1 MCTLASEQ
9 LEFINK
15 NIKKMILQKIGI
27 PGKYSTAIT
36 GLNFLCDYGKSKK
49 DTLFCKPSIV
59 VILQGSAWTV
69 IEERKYYCEEK
80 HYFFTTSPLDN
91 YAPINVSG
99 ERPFLALFLTLEKDI
114 ISQLVP
120 HIVALSR
127 AESNE
132 ISRNVTINHMD
143 VDLLNCFL
151 RLVGLLDK
159 PEQIHVRAPI
169 IIREIHYVLLLGPLG
184 TKLKS
189 LSRHAIYV
197 EKKFKYLPHGNVPV
211 LSVNRISSNGERQ
224 AVRLRRRV
232 HYGLK
237 R

>member
-1 MCTLASEQ
+1 MCTLAREQ
-9 LEFINK
+9 LESINK
-15 NIKKMILQKIGI
+15 SIKKLILQKIGL

-36 GLNFLCDYGKSKK
+36 GLNFLRDYGNSKK

-80 HYFFTTSPLDN
+80 HYFFTTSPMDN

-120 HIVALSR
+120 HIVELSR
-127 AESNE
+127 RESKE
-132 ISRNVTINHMD
+132 ISRNVSISYMD

-169 IIREIHYVLLLGPLG
+169 IIREIHYLLLLSPLG

-189 LSRHAIYV
+189 LSPHAIYV
-197 EKKFKYLPHGNVPV
+197 EKKFKYLPYVKAPV
-211 LSVNRISSNGERQ
+211 LSANRISSNGERQ
-224 AVRLRRRV
+224 AVRLRLRV
-232 HYGLK
+232 YYGLK